1 MNKRHSH
8 YSVLM
13 LLLAAMSSLCFAYED
28 PNRFDCSSLATEEP
42 VVDGGLEMVQ
52 SFLDEF
58 GEIAIF
64 DDE

>member
-8 YSVLM
+8 YSVLT

-28 PNRFDCSSLATEEP
+28 PNRFDCAALATEEP
-42 VVDGGLEMVQ
+42 VIDGGLEMVQ

-58 GEIAIF
+58 G
-64 DDE
+64 D